1 MSKKKDEVTVK
12 SLFDGHTVLIAAISI
27 QNAMHPKNANR
38 VEAIKSGVYK
48 ELRTVDDATQFLSN
62 ILSTNLRNEIMAID
76 TEIIREQE
84 SLQRMQDI
92 KIVFESPDVFIAAA
106 ALISQ
111 SFYIGKGDR
120 NAFFEVIIASDPNK
134 IPDLFRKLMLVT
146 KSDYFG
152 RKIYNDKVC
161 NTMNVCKRT
170 IYQIWLHCVRR
181 HQTLTLEQLIEF
193 APYME
198 ENLRVYDKYV
208 DRNGKTTLNQV
219 EYTAYRKEVAE
230 KKKVADKVKT
240 SKKLKKG
247 KL

>member
-1 MSKKKDEVTVK
+1 
-12 SLFDGHTVLIAAISI
+12 
-27 QNAMHPKNANR
+27 
-38 VEAIKSGVYK
+38 
-48 ELRTVDDATQFLSN
+48 
-62 ILSTNLRNEIMAID
+62 MAID

-219 EYTAYRKEVAE
+219 DYTAYRKEVAE